1 VNAGTAGD
9 FAQAGRLHAAGRLDE
24 AIAIYRHVL
33 ESQPAHAEAH
43 YRLGIAL
50 CARREFSEA
59 ARVLTEAT
67 RLAPGQ
73 VAAWAAL
80 GLALRESA
88 RAQEALDA
96 FAHARSL
103 DAAFA
108 QVNGQM
114 GIILQSMGRLQ
125 EAINHFAEEEA
136 RFPKLARNAN
146 NLGMALLQ
154 ANREGEALEAFTRA
168 VRAERDYVHAHANL
182 AAIFHR
188 RGDLLA
194 AEAAYREVLRLAP
207 DDAPTQSRLG
217 HILTTMWRAEEAEP
231 HLRRAIELDPGD
243 RASPRTL
250 AYVLRRLNRVQEAR
264 AVAQSILAKRPDDL
278 QAAVIEKLALPAVYS
293 SVAAVK
299 TARKRYTTNLAA
311 LTADIERYAAD
322 PAQVLSLAWENFH
335 LAYQGGDDRV
345 LQAQYAD
352 FLGALIERAAPRYR
366 EPRAARKLR
375 PAERLRVGLL
385 SSFFRD
391 CTAGKYFR
399 SWATQLDRSRFDVF
413 VYYTGHVKDEF
424 GTRLAKSVPHY
435 RHVLDT
441 AARVADVVLAD
452 ALDVLIHP
460 EVGMDVS
467 SYLLAA
473 MRLAPVQ
480 CAGWGH
486 PVTTGHATIDYFL
499 TCEEMEPPQARAH
512 YREKLAPL
520 PGLGTNYPRPCGA
533 SDKSRAELGLP
544 AGHAYLCPQSLFK
557 IHPDNDALF
566 AAIAAADASA
576 SLVFFRDNDAPLTK
590 AFATRLAK
598 AGIASRQVVFLERMA
613 HADYL
618 RANALSDVM
627 LDTLHWS
634 GGNTSLDALA
644 MGLPV
649 VSLPGAFMRGRQ
661 SLAMLR
667 RVGVEELVAAD
678 TGDYVRIATR
688 VATDPSHRKDL
699 SRRIL
704 EGGAQ
709 LFDDE
714 RPVRA
719 LEAFLASTHAP

>member
-1 VNAGTAGD
+1 MSPAAAEA
-9 FAQAGRLHAAGRLDE
+9 FAQAGSLHASGRLDE
-24 AIAIYRHVL
+24 AIAIYRRIV
-33 ESQPAHAEAH
+33 EEEPAHAEAH

-50 CARREFSEA
+50 SSRREFADA
-59 ARVLTEAT
+59 ARALADAA

-73 VAAWAAL
+73 AAAWAAL
-80 GLALRESA
+80 GMALRESA
-88 RAQEALDA
+88 RAQEALEA
-96 FAHARSL
+96 FARARAL
-103 DAAFA
+103 DPAFA

-125 EAINHFAEEEA
+125 EAIEYFAEEEA
-136 RFPKLARNAN
+136 RFPRLARNAN

-154 ANREGEALEAFTRA
+154 AQREGEALEAFTRA

-194 AEAAYREVLRLAP
+194 AESAYREVLRLAP
-207 DDAPTQSRLG
+207 DDTHAHSRLG
-217 HILTTMWRAEEAEP
+217 HILTTMWRAEEAQS
-231 HLRRAIELDPGD
+231 HLRRAMELDPED
-243 RASPRTL
+243 PAPPRTL
-250 AYVLRRLNRVQEAR
+250 AYVLRRLNHVDEAR
-264 AVAQSILAKRPDDL
+264 AVAREILAKRPGDL
-278 QAAVIEKLALPAVYS
+278 QAAVVEKLALPSVYAS
-293 SVAAVK
+293 GAAVK
-299 TARKRYTTNLAA
+299 AARKRYASNLSA

-335 LAYQGGDDRV
+335 LAYQGGDDRA
-345 LQAQYAD
+345 LQSQYAD
-352 FLGALIERAAPRYR
+352 FLAALLERAAPRYR
-366 EPRAARKLR
+366 APRAPRKRR
-375 PAERLRVGLL
+375 PGERLRIGFL

-399 SWATQLDRSRFDVF
+399 SWAAELNRSRFDVF
-413 VYYTGHVKDEF
+413 VYYTGHVKDAF
-424 GTRLAKSVPHY
+424 SARLAKSVEHY
-435 RHVLDT
+435 RHVLDSAT
-441 AARVADVVLAD
+441 GVADVVLAD

-486 PVTTGHATIDYFL
+486 PVTTGHATIDFFL
-499 TCEEMEPPQARAH
+499 TCEEMEPPGAQAH
-512 YREKLAPL
+512 YREALAPL
-520 PGLGTNYPRPCGA
+520 PGLGTRYPRPAGA
-533 SDKSRAELGLP
+533 SAKSRAELGLP
-544 AGHAYLCPQSLFK
+544 KGRAYLCPQSLFK

-566 AAIAAADASA
+566 SAIVAADPKA
-576 SLVFFRDNDAPLTK
+576 SLVFFRDNDAPLTQ
-590 AFATRLAK
+590 AFGARLAA
-598 AGIASRQVVFLERMA
+598 AGIASRRLVFLERMA

-618 RANALSDVM
+618 RVNALSDVM
-627 LDTLHWS
+627 LDTRHWS

-649 VSLPGAFMRGRQ
+649 VTLPGKFMRGRQ

-667 RVGVEELVAAD
+667 RLGVDDLVATDVA
-678 TGDYVRIATR
+678 DYVRIATR
-688 VATDPSHRKDL
+688 VAADGAFREELSHR
-699 SRRIL
+699 IL
-704 EGGAQ
+704 AGHAQ
-709 LFDDE
+709 LFDDA